1 MKFFAIAA
9 LIAAASALKV
19 KTAAGPTV
27 EGQRVTL
34 SSPVTMELPIKG
46 KATIELGA

>member
-19 KTAAGPTV
+19 KSAIVDPNV

-34 SSPVTMELPIKG
+34 SSPVAMELPIKG
-46 KATIELGA
+46 KATI